1 MNKKLI
7 RLTESDLHKIVKE
20 SVGKIINEIGDT
32 PKGQEMLGRTAERA
46 YQRAQRTSGADK
58 KRYMRTYDDAYKT
71 GGKSSNKHLG
81 GSREHFDNGR
91 DYEYEKW
98 ADEHNGNVAESKT
111 MNKKLI
117 RLTESDLHKIVKE
130 SVNKIINEIG
140 DTEKGQDA
148 LGQVRGRADKRSK
161 LLGGAMG
168 NKYRKISHDAQEK
181 AYSQGEK
188 HGFDIYDPNG
198 AYDKGISK
206 GYEKALAKEPRLHKI
221 VKESVNR
228 ILRESNRK
236 EVFTISAF
244 NIENEEDVS
253 DMRYCGQTYYN
264 IDDAIASATEFAQ
277 SLIDY
282 GSVVMVTVYAG
293 EYQTESGDIFGEPQD
308 VYTIS
313 NSDRRTT
320 AIARKKAGY
329 VTDKVNDYAI

>member
-7 RLTESDLHKIVKE
+7 RLPESD
-20 SVGKIINEIGDT
+20 
-32 PKGQEMLGRTAERA
+32 
-46 YQRAQRTSGADK
+46 
-58 KRYMRTYDDAYKT
+58 
-71 GGKSSNKHLG
+71 
-81 GSREHFDNGR
+81 
-91 DYEYEKW
+91 
-98 ADEHNGNVAESKT
+98 
-111 MNKKLI
+111 
-117 RLTESDLHKIVKE
+117 
-130 SVNKIINEIG
+130 
-140 DTEKGQDA
+140 
-148 LGQVRGRADKRSK
+148 
-161 LLGGAMG
+161 
-168 NKYRKISHDAQEK
+168 
-181 AYSQGEK
+181 
-188 HGFDIYDPNG
+188 
-198 AYDKGISK
+198 
-206 GYEKALAKEPRLHKI
+206 LHKI

-236 EVFTISAF
+236 EIFTISAF
-244 NIENEEDVS
+244 DIENEEDVS

-264 IDDAIASATEFAQ
+264 IDDAIASAIEFAQ

>member
-1 MNKKLI
+1 MMETMKMFGVLGILDNKGLI
-7 RLTESDLHKIVKE
+7 QQYT
-20 SVGKIINEIGDT
+20 N
-32 PKGQEMLGRTAERA
+32 
-46 YQRAQRTSGADK
+46 
-58 KRYMRTYDDAYKT
+58 
-71 GGKSSNKHLG
+71 
-81 GSREHFDNGR
+81 
-91 DYEYEKW
+91 
-98 ADEHNGNVAESKT
+98 

-168 NKYRKISHDAQEK
+168 NKYRKISHNAQEK

>member
-1 MNKKLI
+1 MVKKLI

-20 SVGKIINEIGDT
+20 S
-32 PKGQEMLGRTAERA
+32 A
-46 YQRAQRTSGADK
+46 
-58 KRYMRTYDDAYKT
+58 KRIMKEVALK
-71 GGKSSNKHLG
+71 GKSGKTYSLHG
-81 GSREHFDNGR
+81 TDPESWAVMSRVRGKNGYFPNTPQHYHACRDEDNWIELDDKAHPNLR
-91 DYEYEKW
+91 SRNNANRINAMMNRIDDKSKDIM
-98 ADEHNGNVAESKT
+98 AANESK
-111 MNKKLI
+111 LS
-117 RLTESDLHKIVKE
+117 R
-130 SVNKIINEIG
+130 
-140 DTEKGQDA
+140 
-148 LGQVRGRADKRSK
+148 
-161 LLGGAMG
+161 
-168 NKYRKISHDAQEK
+168 
-181 AYSQGEK
+181 
-188 HGFDIYDPNG
+188 
-198 AYDKGISK
+198 
-206 GYEKALAKEPRLHKI
+206 I

>member
-1 MNKKLI
+1 MVALFFCLLIFIYKIIEINTYLNMNKKLI
-7 RLTESDLHKIVKE
+7 RLTESDLH
-20 SVGKIINEIGDT
+20 
-32 PKGQEMLGRTAERA
+32 R
-46 YQRAQRTSGADK
+46 
-58 KRYMRTYDDAYKT
+58 
-71 GGKSSNKHLG
+71 
-81 GSREHFDNGR
+81 
-91 DYEYEKW
+91 
-98 ADEHNGNVAESKT
+98 
-111 MNKKLI
+111 
-117 RLTESDLHKIVKE
+117 
-130 SVNKIINEIG
+130 
-140 DTEKGQDA
+140 
-148 LGQVRGRADKRSK
+148 
-161 LLGGAMG
+161 
-168 NKYRKISHDAQEK
+168 
-181 AYSQGEK
+181 
-188 HGFDIYDPNG
+188 
-198 AYDKGISK
+198 
-206 GYEKALAKEPRLHKI
+206 I

-313 NSDRRTT
+313 NNDRRTT

>member
-32 PKGQEMLGRTAERA
+32 P
-46 YQRAQRTSGADK
+46 
-58 KRYMRTYDDAYKT
+58 
-71 GGKSSNKHLG
+71 
-81 GSREHFDNGR
+81 
-91 DYEYEKW
+91 
-98 ADEHNGNVAESKT
+98 
-111 MNKKLI
+111 
-117 RLTESDLHKIVKE
+117 
-130 SVNKIINEIG
+130 
-140 DTEKGQDA
+140 KGQDA

-253 DMRYCGQTYYN
+253 DMQYCGQTYYN

>member
-1 MNKKLI
+1 M
-7 RLTESDLHKIVKE
+7 
-20 SVGKIINEIGDT
+20 INEIGNT
-32 PKGQEMLGRTAERA
+32 PKYQKLLGRLQARKNNKQEGDSDRDIENYAKKHWTDCKGKRVYGTDLEKSYNDGYDAEYYNIMKPR
-46 YQRAQRTSGADK
+46 YDSICNSIEKYKQRK
-58 KRYMRTYDDAYKT
+58 
-71 GGKSSNKHLG
+71 N
-81 GSREHFDNGR
+81 
-91 DYEYEKW
+91 
-98 ADEHNGNVAESKT
+98 ESKN

-161 LLGGAMG
+161 LLGGAIG

>member
-1 MNKKLI
+1 M
-7 RLTESDLHKIVKE
+7 
-20 SVGKIINEIGDT
+20 INEIGNT
-32 PKGQEMLGRTAERA
+32 PKYQKLLGRLQARKNNKQEGDSDRDIENYAKKHWTDCKGKRVYGTDLEKSYNDGYDAEYYNIMKPR
-46 YQRAQRTSGADK
+46 YDSICNSIEKYKQRK
-58 KRYMRTYDDAYKT
+58 
-71 GGKSSNKHLG
+71 N
-81 GSREHFDNGR
+81 
-91 DYEYEKW
+91 
-98 ADEHNGNVAESKT
+98 ESKN

-148 LGQVRGRADKRSK
+148 LGQVRGRADKRNK